1 MVVVV
6 VAVTCHVLDWAG
18 LLNHRCVLLIHSI
31 VFYEYYSNLGRY
43 GVQHTAGMIRSK
55 GMIPTTKEGG
65 RVCCCSAAP
74 DGDREY
80 DHSIS
85 KDVESGSEGPLAL
98 VSGSRR
104 RLMVSACGGLVAAMS
119 LSSGKADAADEGCR
133 ECAGTGV
140 VACDM
145 CGGTG
150 KWRALSRK
158 RAKDT
163 YEFTECPQC
172 YGRGVRVC
180 GVCFGTGLRNV
191 RGLLRRPEAT
201 ALVQKMQHG
210 ELRPGEAQELLSKAK
225 KEMDMASRS
234 TGDV

>member
-1 MVVVV
+1 MNPIVRSS
-6 VAVTCHVLDWAG
+6 ATTCGGRGRSSDMSCPFSG
-18 LLNHRCVLLIHSI
+18 
-31 VFYEYYSNLGRY
+31 LGRTA
-43 GVQHTAGMIRSK
+43 QPSHTAGKVRSK
-55 GMIPTTKEGG
+55 GIIMIPTTKEGG

-74 DGDREY
+74 DGGDREY
-80 DHSIS
+80 ENS
-85 KDVESGSEGPLAL
+85 KDGGSGSEGRLAL

-119 LSSGKADAADEGCR
+119 LSSGKADAADDGCR

-210 ELRPGEAQELLSKAK
+210 ELRPGEAQELLSQAK
-225 KEMDMASRS
+225 KEMDMASRGT

>member
-1 MVVVV
+1 M
-6 VAVTCHVLDWAG
+6 
-18 LLNHRCVLLIHSI
+18 RC
-31 VFYEYYSNLGRY
+31 
-43 GVQHTAGMIRSK
+43 
-55 GMIPTTKEGG
+55 
-65 RVCCCSAAP
+65 
-74 DGDREY
+74 
-80 DHSIS
+80 
-85 KDVESGSEGPLAL
+85 
-98 VSGSRR
+98 
-104 RLMVSACGGLVAAMS
+104 S
-119 LSSGKADAADEGCR
+119 LSSSHGPREDDDSAQDVAPLISSRRQMFIMTGALGCMCVGGGAQAGPDDGCR

-210 ELRPGEAQELLSKAK
+210 ELRPGEAQELLLKARK
-225 KEMDMASRS
+225 DMMAREDGSS
-234 TGDV
+234 M

>member
-1 MVVVV
+1 MV
-6 VAVTCHVLDWAG
+6 
-18 LLNHRCVLLIHSI
+18 N
-31 VFYEYYSNLGRY
+31 
-43 GVQHTAGMIRSK
+43 SK
-55 GMIPTTKEGG
+55 GILATTKEGG
-65 RVCCCSAAP
+65 RVCCCSAAS
-74 DGDREY
+74 DGDGDY
-80 DHSIS
+80 SIA
-85 KDVESGSEGPLAL
+85 KDGGCGSEGPLAL
-98 VSGSRR
+98 VSGTRR
-104 RLMVSACGGLVAAMS
+104 RLMVTACGGLVAAMS
-119 LSSGKADAADEGCR
+119 LSAGKADAADEGCR
-133 ECAGTGV
+133 ECAATGV

-210 ELRPGEAQELLSKAK
+210 ELRPGEAQELLSQAK
-225 KEMDMASRS
+225 KEMDMASRG